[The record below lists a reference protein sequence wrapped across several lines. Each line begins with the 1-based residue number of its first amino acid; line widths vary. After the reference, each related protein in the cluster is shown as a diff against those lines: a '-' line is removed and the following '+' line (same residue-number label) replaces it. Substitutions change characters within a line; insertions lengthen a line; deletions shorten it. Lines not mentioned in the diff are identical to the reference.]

1 MRLNKLVI
9 NMVKEFTYN
18 GETVYVC
25 EKCGLKYRKR
35 IWAEKCEEFCTK
47 YNACSIE
54 ITKHA
59 IK

>member
-1 MRLNKLVI
+1 VI

-25 EKCGLKYRKR
+25 EKCGLKYRER

>member
-1 MRLNKLVI
+1 MRLNGFVI

-25 EKCGLKYRKR
+25 EKCGLKYRER